1 MVVLVDAKYFGL
13 LLRQA
18 RQQNGINTHDAA
30 QMLGV
35 PRRRLVHYE
44 HGTEVISESVLATLF
59 YNGVC
64 LMRCKKVSSSKLKLK
79 IE

>member
-35 PRRRLVHYE
+35 P
-44 HGTEVISESVLATLF
+44 
-59 YNGVC
+59 
-64 LMRCKKVSSSKLKLK
+64 
-79 IE
+79 